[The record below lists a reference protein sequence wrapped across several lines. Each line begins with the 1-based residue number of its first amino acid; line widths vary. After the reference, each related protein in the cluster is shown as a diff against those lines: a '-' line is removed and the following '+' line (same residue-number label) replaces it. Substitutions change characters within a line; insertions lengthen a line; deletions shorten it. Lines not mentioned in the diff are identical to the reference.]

1 MINLF
6 IPSKKTLFLIL
17 GLVVII
23 IVLFLLSLF
32 SAPDQTLTPTPSPS
46 TFSNPRLPAEP
57 LTSEKDKAYRTQD
70 LEKDFKRLTE
80 KQTLAG
86 QDLVI
91 RNRLLSSLNG
101 ASGYLAQTDKYRI
114 EYVKSPDLFM
124 VEILSIDAENAKV
137 DAENW
142 FRDQGLSKQ
151 GICGL
156 PVSFYLNSQVLR
168 FFEENN
174 IFFNPIPEG
183 CE

>member
-32 SAPDQTLTPTPSPS
+32 STSDQTLTPTPSS
-46 TFSNPRLPAEP
+46 SSFSIPRFPAQS
-57 LTSEKDKAYRTQD
+57 LTSEEDKAYRTQD

-80 KQTLAG
+80 RQILAE
-86 QDLVI
+86 QDIAI

-101 ASGYLAQTDKYRI
+101 ASGYLAQTEKYRI

-124 VEILSIDAENAKV
+124 VEILSIDAESAKA

-142 FRDQGLSKQ
+142 FRDQGLSTQ
-151 GICGL
+151 GICSL
-156 PVSFYLNSQVLR
+156 PVSFYLNSLVLR
-168 FFEENN
+168 FFEENS

-183 CE
+183 CQ